1 MSAQTILYVEDE
13 ENDVIFMRH
22 ACERAGLAGS
32 LQVAT
37 DGEEALK
44 YFSGEGQY
52 ANRDAH
58 PLPCL
63 VLLDL
68 KLPKLSGLEVL
79 KWIREHP
86 ALYTLRVL
94 ILSSSNQPLDIHAAY
109 ARGANAFLVKPSNV
123 DELAAM
129 AASVKDFWL
138 TRAQTPPE
146 CLLFKD
152 EFRQR

>member
-13 ENDVIFMRH
+13 ENDIIFMRH
-22 ACERAGLAGS
+22 AWEQAGLAGS

-37 DGEEALK
+37 DGEQALK

-52 ANRDAH
+52 ANREAH

-68 KLPKLSGLEVL
+68 KLPRLSGLEVL

-94 ILSSSNQPLDIHAAY
+94 ILSSSNQLLDIHKAY

-123 DELAAM
+123 HDLVAM

-146 CLLFKD
+146 CLQFKD
-152 EFRQR
+152 EFRQP